1 MNRNHFEIKDINK
14 YTYMYFH
21 CARFI
26 SAFFMHGIC
35 GIFCAILALKKG
47 ITRQR
52 KSIIEVYI
60 SYVFNEIVL
69 MKPAIKARLL
79 TASLLV
85 EGPEVAVCETS
96 APSIFSGAVRS
107 RSLAFADLT
116 IYKNKPK

>member
-1 MNRNHFEIKDINK
+1 
-14 YTYMYFH
+14 
-21 CARFI
+21 
-26 SAFFMHGIC
+26 
-35 GIFCAILALKKG
+35 
-47 ITRQR
+47 
-52 KSIIEVYI
+52 
-60 SYVFNEIVL
+60 

-107 RSLAFADLT
+107 LSLAFADLT